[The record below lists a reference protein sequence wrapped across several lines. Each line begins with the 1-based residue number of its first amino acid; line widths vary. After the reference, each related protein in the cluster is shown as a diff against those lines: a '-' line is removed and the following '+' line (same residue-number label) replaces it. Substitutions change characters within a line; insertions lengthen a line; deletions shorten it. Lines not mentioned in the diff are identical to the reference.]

1 MDKTI
6 AAGDFEISLIRAGV
20 YWWDGGA
27 IFGVVPK
34 VLWSRKTA
42 SDELNRVPLGLN
54 CYLIRTG
61 KHTILVETGAGD
73 KLDERFRDRARL
85 PAVTDRLPEVIASH
99 GFDPESVDIVVNS
112 HLHWDHCSGNTVFQG
127 DRAVAA
133 LPRATYWAARGEWEH
148 AHQRLLRD
156 RVSYI
161 PENYVPL
168 MESGQMNLVEG
179 DHEVVPGVWM
189 RRAPGHTRDMMVI
202 TATSGGSTFC
212 FLSDL
217 DDSLR
222 SLPAPNHRV
231 EDPLADGRIRGSVDL
246 RLWPRYRDRLR
257 ADRAGSE
264 NDVQSCERVIAS
276 LARQTA
282 TSETPARITAA
293 VSPTQIPVTPHA
305 EGKQRTYASG
315 IPTAQ

>member
-1 MDKTI
+1 VDKTI

-112 HLHWDHCSGNTVFQG
+112 HLHWDHCSGNTVFHG

-217 DDSLR
+217 VPSAAHLTPTWMTAFDLY
-222 SLPAPNHRV
+222 
-231 EDPLADGRIRGSVDL
+231 PLQTIESKIRWL
-246 RLWPRYRDRLR
+246 
-257 ADRAGSE
+257 
-264 NDVQSCERVIAS
+264 
-276 LARQTA
+276 
-282 TSETPARITAA
+282 TAA
-293 VSPTQIPVTPHA
+293 SEGQWICGFGHDTEIAFAQIEPDPKTMFRVVSA
-305 EGKQRTYASG
+305 
-315 IPTAQ
+315 

>member
-112 HLHWDHCSGNTVFQG
+112 HLHWDHCSGNTVFHG

-217 DDSLR
+217 VPSAAHLTPTWMTAFDLY
-222 SLPAPNHRV
+222 
-231 EDPLADGRIRGSVDL
+231 PLQTIESKIRWL
-246 RLWPRYRDRLR
+246 
-257 ADRAGSE
+257 
-264 NDVQSCERVIAS
+264 
-276 LARQTA
+276 
-282 TSETPARITAA
+282 TAA
-293 VSPTQIPVTPHA
+293 A
-305 EGKQRTYASG
+305 EGQWICGFGHDTEIAF
-315 IPTAQ
+315 AQIEPDPKTMFRVVSA